1 MRTLRSELLYLQYL
15 LNTKELSMEGI
26 ALFLRHNGY
35 RVRHIPTE
43 KNELHN
49 MPDGDDRNGEK
60 DKL

>member
-26 ALFLRHNGY
+26 ALFLRHNDY

-43 KNELHN
+43 KNIDALSV
-49 MPDGDDRNGEK
+49 MPEDHV
-60 DKL
+60 